1 MIDRA
6 IAERL
11 PVVVFCA
18 LRRRPACRRAS
29 SRSCRWRKCPAPWSV
44 WGGGPSALHHRAH
57 RPPTG
62 GVTASFAM
70 LGRYR
75 LSRARALIGFA
86 GQRVIRDTIK
96 QELPEGFQ
104 TAEFALEH
112 GLVDAIVER
121 SQMRSV
127 LAQLLALHAPADD
140 PGRIVTYHSVMDA
153 LSVGADAYG
162 SVDVAPEA
170 RAVGERIRDEEAA
183 GLWRSLAESV
193 PVVGELIGRPE
204 TP

>member
-1 MIDRA
+1 
-6 IAERL
+6 
-11 PVVVFCA
+11 
-18 LRRRPACRRAS
+18 
-29 SRSCRWRKCPAPWSV
+29 
-44 WGGGPSALHHRAH
+44 
-57 RPPTG
+57 
-62 GVTASFAM
+62 
-70 LGRYR
+70 
-75 LSRARALIGFA
+75 
-86 GQRVIRDTIK
+86 IK

-127 LAQLLALHAPADD
+127 LAQLLTLHAPPDD

-204 TP
+204 TPEEAEEASRRELERHASQLTPDLRASRRAW

>member
-1 MIDRA
+1 MQGDIVL
-6 IAERL
+6 AE
-11 PVVVFCA
+11 P
-18 LRRRPACRRAS
+18 
-29 SRSCRWRKCPAPWSV
+29 
-44 WGGGPSALHHRAH
+44 G
-57 RPPTG
+57 
-62 GVTASFAM
+62 
-70 LGRYR
+70 
-75 LSRARALIGFA
+75 ALIGFA

-112 GLVDAIVER
+112 GLIDAIVER

-170 RAVGERIRDEEAA
+170 EPLASASATRRPRGCGAA
-183 GLWRSLAESV
+183 WPSQCRWWASSSGARK
-193 PVVGELIGRPE
+193 PPRKPRRRPAASWSAM
-204 TP
+204 PGARPASPG